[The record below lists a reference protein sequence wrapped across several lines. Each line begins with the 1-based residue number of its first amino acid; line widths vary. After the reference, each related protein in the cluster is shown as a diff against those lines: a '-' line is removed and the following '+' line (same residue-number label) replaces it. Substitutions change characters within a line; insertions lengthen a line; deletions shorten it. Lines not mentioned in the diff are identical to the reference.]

1 MKYREAKRKWE
12 RERKATCCVSLR
24 YHGFCNEMG
33 GMIVHLNQQLI
44 CVSLSREDNDV
55 HNADS
60 ERLRF
65 SGLFASDVGSGR
77 SKSAA
82 TTSPS

>member
-1 MKYREAKRKWE
+1 
-12 RERKATCCVSLR
+12 
-24 YHGFCNEMG
+24 MG

-44 CVSLSREDNDV
+44 FVSLSREDNDV
-55 HNADS
+55 HNVDS
-60 ERLRF
+60 ERLGF